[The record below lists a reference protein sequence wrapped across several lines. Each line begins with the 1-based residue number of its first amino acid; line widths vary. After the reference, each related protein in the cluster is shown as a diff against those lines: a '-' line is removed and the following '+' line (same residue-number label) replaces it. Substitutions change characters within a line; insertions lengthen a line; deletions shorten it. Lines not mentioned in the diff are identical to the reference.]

1 MTKIVAWTIQVTD
14 GNGNTY
20 TSADMPDYV
29 SQMID
34 EWLSNLE
41 EEE

>member
-14 GNGNTY
+14 EDGNTY

-34 EWLSNLE
+34 GWLSELE
-41 EEE
+41 EE